1 MNRLRLQSN
10 LEDITYLTKT
20 LDDFKR
26 QANTFIQKFKRVLDD
41 NKLST
46 SEIVDNSLEFN
57 FWGLKFIIKA
67 EIKYSQESH
76 NFIQGE
82 LNTYLLNDEEMILIM
97 NSYFDKLGNAGRMS
111 VINDFAEYYFIDFVE
126 NLKKITSE
134 REIKFQLK

>member
-26 QANTFIQKFKRVLDD
+26 QANTFIQKFKKVLDD

-46 SEIVDNSLEFN
+46 SEIVDNSLDFN
-57 FWGLKFIIKA
+57 FWGLKFIIKS
-67 EIKYSQESH
+67 EIQYSQESH
-76 NFIQGE
+76 DFIQGE
-82 LNTYLLNDEEMILIM
+82 LNTYLLNDEEMILILT
-97 NSYFDKLGNAGRMS
+97 SYFDKLGNVGRIS
-111 VINDFAEYYFIDFVE
+111 VIKDFAEYYFIDFVE
-126 NLKKITSE
+126 NIKKITSE